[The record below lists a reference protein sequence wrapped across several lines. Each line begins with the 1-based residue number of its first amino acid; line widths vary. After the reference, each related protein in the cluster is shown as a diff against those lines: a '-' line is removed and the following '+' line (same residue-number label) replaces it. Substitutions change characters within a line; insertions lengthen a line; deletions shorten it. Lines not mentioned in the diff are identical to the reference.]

1 MIVNSR
7 MQVLLAQAPEETW
20 ARPLPEDLQETVD
33 AGWAYR
39 SGGPLLLAA
48 LCASAVDTP
57 PPGEQ
62 YFATEYHVHDI
73 WVPGDDLDPSRNVY
87 LPAIASRAL
96 VFAWAALNEARH
108 LPEFRTLAAVVGIG
122 VADDFLLH
130 GTTVRFFTRRGEYPS
145 WFDDLESY
153 ELEAMALLDASDA
166 RRPLPL
172 WMDLR
177 P

>member
-20 ARPLPEDLQETVD
+20 ARPLPEALQEIVD
-33 AGWAYR
+33 AGWGYR
-39 SGGPLLLAA
+39 SGGSLLLAA
-48 LCASAVDTP
+48 LCDSVVDAP

-62 YFATEYHVHDI
+62 YFATEYHVNDI
-73 WVPGDDLDPSRNVY
+73 WVLGEDLDPTRDVY
-87 LPAIASRAL
+87 LRAIAGRAL
-96 VFAWAALNEARH
+96 VFAWVALNEARQ
-108 LPEFRTLAAVVGIG
+108 LPEFGTLAAVVGTG

-130 GTTVRFFTRRGEYPS
+130 GTTVRFFTRRGDYPS

-166 RRPLPL
+166 RRPLPPL
-172 WMDLR
+172 MELR
-177 P
+177 S